1 MTQYAKRDSG
11 IEPGEHIWRVESETL
26 VWTRPSG
33 ETVTLLW
40 RDVISLRIA
49 FAATRWKPRRH
60 LFELGTRQGL
70 CLALDNCHFVSF
82 GRFED
87 RTSTFTPFVRA
98 CIAKVAV
105 AAPRA
110 VGRIG
115 ARPAVYLSQLAFA
128 GVAFALL
135 LMVLVALP
143 TPIGVLVVVKLLL
156 ILAGLPMLIHWAIR
170 SRPRRAEM
178 SADGLGTALPPAD
191 GAT

>member
-1 MTQYAKRDSG
+1 VTQYAKRESG
-11 IEPGEHIWRVESETL
+11 VEPGEHIWRVESETL

-70 CLALDNCHFVSF
+70 CFALDNCHFVGL

-87 RTSTFTPFVRA
+87 RSSTFTPFARA

-128 GVAFALL
+128 GLAFALL
-135 LMVLVALP
+135 LLVLVALP
-143 TPIGVLVVVKLLL
+143 TPIGVLVVIKLML
-156 ILAGLPMLIHWAIR
+156 ILASLPILIHWAIR
-170 SRPRRAEM
+170 SRPRRTEI
-178 SADGLGTALPPAD
+178 SPDGMGAALPRID
-191 GAT
+191 DAT